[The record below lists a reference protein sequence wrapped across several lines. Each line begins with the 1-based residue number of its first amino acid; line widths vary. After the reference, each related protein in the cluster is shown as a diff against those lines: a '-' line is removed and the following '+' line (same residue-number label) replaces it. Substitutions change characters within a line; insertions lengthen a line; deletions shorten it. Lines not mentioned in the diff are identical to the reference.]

1 MSARRAG
8 GLGLLGIGG
17 IALLVLGDRST
28 QAPGRDVGAGHGPI
42 PGPAPVT
49 TPSGDDAHDDE
60 TALARMLASEDPR
73 NRNAQIVIGWL
84 TRERAHRAHMSIYD
98 FVTAGKG
105 YGHQAGRHANTA
117 ERPTAQTR
125 ELARAILR
133 EEVRP
138 SLAIRRHA
146 PGSWVERQQGVSDED
161 IVDLQQH
168 WHEGIYARVAGT
180 KWVLYSRDTAVIQ
193 VAPYLGARERLD
205 ALPQVPAVDPGV
217 A

>member
-1 MSARRAG
+1 MSARTAG
-8 GLGLLGIGG
+8 GLGLLGVGG
-17 IALLVLGDRST
+17 IALLLLGDMGT
-28 QAPGRDVGAGHGPI
+28 QAPDRHAGAGHAPI
-42 PGPAPVT
+42 PGPAPAM
-49 TPSGDDAHDDE
+49 PSGDDAHDDE

-105 YGHQAGRHANTA
+105 YGHQSGRHANTA
-117 ERPTAQTR
+117 ERPTKKAR

-133 EEVRP
+133 EQVRP
-138 SLAIRRHA
+138 SLAIRQHA
-146 PGSWVERQQGVSDED
+146 PGSWVERQQGVSDDE
-161 IVDLQQH
+161 IIALQQR
-168 WHEGIYARVAGT
+168 WHEGIYARIAGT
-180 KWVLYSRDTAVIQ
+180 QWVLYSRDTAPIQ
-193 VAPYLGARERLD
+193 VAPYLDARERLN

>member
-1 MSARRAG
+1 MSARAAG
-8 GLGLLGIGG
+8 GLGLLGLGG
-17 IALLVLGDRST
+17 LAYLLLADTRM
-28 QAPGRDVGAGHGPI
+28 QAPYRDAGAGHAPI
-42 PGPAPVT
+42 PGPAPAT
-49 TPSGDDAHDDE
+49 LSGDDAHDDE

-105 YGHQAGRHANTA
+105 YGHQSGRHANTA
-117 ERPTAQTR
+117 ERPTQKTR

-133 EEVRP
+133 EQVRP
-138 SLAIRRHA
+138 SLAIRQHA
-146 PGSWVERQQGVSDED
+146 PGSWVERQQGVSDDE
-161 IVDLQQH
+161 IVALQQR
-168 WHEGIYARVAGT
+168 WHEGIYARIAGT
-180 KWVLYSRDTAVIQ
+180 KWVLFSPKTAPIQ
-193 VAPYLGARERLD
+193 VAPYLGARERLN